1 MNNLRKNL
9 KQIPVIQTLS
19 SIKITVTCLGLLF
32 ILTLWGTIAQI
43 DQGLYLAQERF
54 FFSWF
59 FLIFGFLPFPGAKLV
74 LWVFFL
80 NLVCNAITRFV
91 YKWSHLGILIIHIG
105 LLTYFLSAFVTF
117 YATKESQVTL
127 LEGEGSNVSLSYHDW
142 ELSVWPAEKGN
153 HKTVYAYDLN
163 PSLAGHTLTFPKLN
177 LSATIVSFYPNT
189 QAYRGPTDKSPYRND
204 SGISSLNP
212 VGVDKEPEKNMP
224 GVTLQIRS
232 NTKFSSEGADILL
245 YAGES
250 KPNKIRV
257 GHEQYNVQLRRKRN
271 MLPFVLTLKKFEM
284 EVHPGTEIAKSYQS
298 LVEIEHDKF
307 KREVLIYMNHPLRY
321 KDYTLY
327 QASYSIDQLGQKRS
341 TLAIVKNVGR
351 GLPYVSSLI
360 TFAGLVTHFLLMG
373 LFRKK
378 KNV

>member
-9 KQIPVIQTLS
+9 KQIPVIQTFS
-19 SIKITVTCLGLLF
+19 SIKITVSCLGLLF

-54 FFSWF
+54 FFSCF
-59 FLIFGFLPFPGAKLV
+59 FLVFGFLPFPGAKLV
-74 LWVFFL
+74 LWVFFI

-91 YKWSHLGILIIHIG
+91 YKWSHLGILIIHMG

-142 ELSVWPAEKGN
+142 ELSVWPAEKGTR
-153 HKTVYAYDLN
+153 KTVYAYDIN
-163 PSLAGHTLTFPKLN
+163 SSLAGHTLDFPTLN
-177 LSATIVSFYPNT
+177 LHAAIANFYPNA
-189 QAYRGPTDKSPYRND
+189 QAYRGPIDKSPYRNS
-204 SGISSLNP
+204 SGISSLNSI
-212 VGVDKEPEKNMP
+212 GVDKEPEKNMP
-224 GVTLQIRS
+224 GVTMQIVS
-232 NTKFSSEGADILL
+232 GDQKFPILL
-245 YAGES
+245 YGGES
-250 KPNKIRV
+250 KPNKIKI
-257 GHEQYNVQLRRKRN
+257 GQKEYNIQLRRKRN
-271 MLPFVLTLKKFEM
+271 ILPFVLTLKKFEM

-307 KREVLIYMNHPLRY
+307 KREVLIFMNHPLRY

-341 TLAIVKNVGR
+341 TLAVVKNVGR

-360 TFAGLVTHFLLMG
+360 TFAGLVIHFLLMG

-378 KNV
+378 K